1 MTSWNAD
8 TAGEEITAKALA
20 LGASLAGVAA
30 VTVLKK
36 APSFTVTPLMEPY
49 SGVGANKEKKENL
62 KEGEVDWPAN
72 ARSVIVVAYSHPH
85 EHPELDYWYGSI
97 DPLGNKELVRIV
109 NELAKWLSS
118 EKGVSAVHLP
128 YHVERGGIYLKDAAV
143 YAGMGCIGKNNM
155 LVTPKFGPRVRLRG
169 LAVDL
174 DLPSTGIAIF
184 DPCSACGQP
193 CSASC
198 PKDSFKEIVLTGFK
212 FGRKELPG
220 RDGSYNRI
228 ACNMQM
234 KLDEESAVE
243 QEVPDIGEAVRVVKY
258 CRQCEFTCP
267 VGRK

>member
-1 MTSWNAD
+1 MAIVETEKI
-8 TAGEEITAKALA
+8 TRQIEEQAIRF
-20 LGASLAGVAA
+20 GASLVGMANVAE
-30 VTVLKK
+30 LRK
-36 APSFTVTPLMEPY
+36 APSYTVTPLMEPY

-155 LVTPKFGPRVRLRG
+155 LVTPQFGPRVRLRG
-169 LAVDL
+169 LTVDL
-174 DLPSTGIAIF
+174 ELPSTGMIDY
-184 DPCSACGQP
+184 DPCNFCPQP
-193 CSASC
+193 CTNAC
-198 PKDSFKEIVLTGFK
+198 PQTAFLDNVYSEAEL
-212 FGRKELPG
+212 GRSELPG
-220 RDGSYNRI
+220 RDGTYSRVI
-228 ACNMQM
+228 CNVQM
-234 KLDEESAVE
+234 KSDEEVAVE
-243 QEVPDIGEAVRVVKY
+243 QKVQGLDSKVRVVKY
-258 CRQCEFTCP
+258 CRLCEFACP
-267 VGRK
+267 EGNV